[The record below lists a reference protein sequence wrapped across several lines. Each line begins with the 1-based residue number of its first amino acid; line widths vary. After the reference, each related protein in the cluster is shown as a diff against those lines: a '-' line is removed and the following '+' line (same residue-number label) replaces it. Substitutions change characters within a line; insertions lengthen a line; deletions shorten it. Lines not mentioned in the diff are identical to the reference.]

1 MQLPLLSGVYT
12 DSKVNVRTAYPV
24 NMVPVPKSS
33 GVSDLYLKPA
43 DGIVQEGTGPGV
55 NRGGI
60 NWDGVCYRVMGTELV
75 SINASGAITTL
86 GDVGGG
92 GPVTMDYSFDR
103 LGIASGGK
111 LYYWDGTILT
121 QVVDVDLGLV
131 IDFVFIDGYF
141 LTTDGE
147 SLVVTELNN
156 PLSVDPLKY
165 GSSEVDPDPVVGVE
179 VLRNEVYALNRY
191 TIEVFSNVGGDN
203 FPFARIDGAQIMK
216 GAVGTHAACV
226 FADAIAFIGGG
237 RNEAISIYLGGGG
250 QAVKIA
256 TSELDVLLASYS
268 DEELAGAVLEARVD
282 EGHNY
287 LYVHLSDR
295 ALVYDSAASKEVGAH
310 VWHILTSSVAGHSQY
325 RARYFVRC
333 YNKWLCGDPSGDTY
347 GRLSKDL
354 ATHYGAAVR
363 WEFSTVMVYAGG
375 KNAVIHDLEL
385 ISITG
390 EVALGANPTVST
402 AYSTDGRTWSQD
414 RFVAVGKIGDRE
426 KRIRWLQQGF
436 LRKWRIQRFQ
446 GTSDARIGVLA
457 LEATL
462 EATAY

>member
-12 DSKVNVRTAYPV
+12 DNKVNVRTAYPV

-33 GVSDLYLKPA
+33 GVSELYLKPA

-60 NWDGVCYRVMGTELV
+60 NWDGVCYRVMGTKLV
-75 SINASGAITTL
+75 SINASGVLTTL
-86 GDVGGG
+86 GDVGSG

-103 LGIASGGK
+103 LGVASGGK
-111 LYYWDGTILT
+111 LYYWDGTTLT

-147 SLVVTELNN
+147 FLVVTELNN

-191 TIEVFSNVGGDN
+191 TIEVFNNTGGDN
-203 FPFARIDGAQIMK
+203 FPFGRVDGAQITK
-216 GAVGTHAACV
+216 GAVGTHTACV
-226 FADAIAFIGGG
+226 FADAIAFLGGG
-237 RNEAISIYLGGGG
+237 RNEAISIYLGAGG

-256 TSELDVLLASYS
+256 THELDILFAGYS
-268 DEELAGAVLEARVD
+268 EEELAGTVLEARVD
-282 EGHNY
+282 EGHSY

-295 ALVYDSAASKEVGAH
+295 TLVYDSSASKDIGAH
-310 VWHILTSSVAGHSQY
+310 VWHILTSSIVGHSLY

-333 YNKWLCGDPSGDTY
+333 YNKWLCGDPSGDVY
-347 GRLSKDL
+347 GRLSQEVAD
-354 ATHYGAAVR
+354 HYGMKVR
-363 WEFSTVMVYAGG
+363 WEFSTVMIYAGG
-375 KNAVIHDLEL
+375 KNAVLHDLEL
-385 ISITG
+385 MSLTG
-390 EVALGANPTVST
+390 QVALGVSPTVST
-402 AYSTDGRTWSQD
+402 SYSTDGRTWSQD

-426 KRIRWLQQGF
+426 KRIRWLQQGL

-462 EATAY
+462 EAMAY

>member
-12 DSKVNVRTAYPV
+12 DNKVNVRTAYPV

-33 GVSDLYLKPA
+33 GVSELYLKPA

-60 NWDGVCYRVMGTELV
+60 NWDGVCYRVMGTKLV
-75 SINASGAITTL
+75 SVNASGVLTTL
-86 GDVGGG
+86 GDVGSG

-103 LGIASGGK
+103 LGVASGGK
-111 LYYWDGTILT
+111 LYYWDGTTLT

-147 SLVVTELNN
+147 FLVVTELNN

-191 TIEVFSNVGGDN
+191 TIEVFNNVGGDN
-203 FPFARIDGAQIMK
+203 FPFARVDGAQIMK
-216 GAVGTHAACV
+216 GSVGTHAACV

-256 TSELDVLLASYS
+256 TSELDVLLANYS

-310 VWHILTSSVAGHSQY
+310 VWHILTSSVSGYSQY

-402 AYSTDGRTWSQD
+402 SYSTDGRTWSQD
-414 RFVAVGKIGDRE
+414 RFIFAGKIGNRE
-426 KRIRWLQQGF
+426 KRIKWLQQGM

-457 LEATL
+457 LEATI
-462 EATAY
+462 EAMAY